1 MSIETFDPV
10 FLDPVIHGKVIHVQV
25 IQGQAIRD
33 QVIQDREAFSFE
45 VRDVLWTLGI
55 CAVSLSL
62 TPFVAFY
69 VLLVA

>member
-10 FLDPVIHGKVIHVQV
+10 FLDPVIHGQVIHVQAFRDQV
-25 IQGQAIRD
+25 IRD
-33 QVIQDREAFSFE
+33 QVIQDRETFCFE

-55 CAVSLSL
+55 CAASLSL